1 MPARTIVFDLDGTL
15 VDTAPDLIGALN
27 VLFARER
34 LRPIRLEEGRRIIG
48 GGVKRLIE
56 RGLAL
61 EGQRFTPA
69 HVDALYMDYVAYYA
83 EHIADRSRPF
93 PGVETALD
101 ALAADG
107 SALAICS
114 NKLAWL
120 SERLLDAVGLRS
132 RFVTICGPDTF
143 GVQKPDPEVLRRTV
157 AAAGG
162 TPAAALMVG
171 DSGTDVATAQAAG
184 VPVVAVDFGY
194 TEVPVAALGP
204 DRIISRFDELPAAV
218 EALLRARA

>member
-1 MPARTIVFDLDGTL
+1 MTARTIVFDLDGTL
-15 VDTAPDLIGALN
+15 VDTAPDLIGTLN
-27 VLFARER
+27 VLLAREG
-34 LRPIRLEEGRRIIG
+34 LRPIPLEEGSRIIG

-61 EGQRFTPA
+61 EGQHFTPA
-69 HVDALYMDYVAYYA
+69 HVDALYTDYVAYYA
-83 EHIADRSRPF
+83 EHIADQSRPF
-93 PGVETALD
+93 PGVATTLD
-101 ALAADG
+101 ALAARG
-107 SALAICS
+107 SRLAVCS

-120 SERLLDAVGLRS
+120 SERLLDIVGLRS

-162 TPAAALMVG
+162 TPGAALMVG
-171 DSGTDVATAQAAG
+171 DSGTDIATAQAAG

-194 TEVPVAALGP
+194 TDVPVAALRP

-218 EALLRARA
+218 EALLRGPP